1 MSAVKKP
8 ATPKLFD
15 RIGTYFDAR
24 HSNGVEG
31 LVLLDE
37 CIRRAASTSRDWDAL
52 ARFVSRA
59 NMSGSAAKVKKIVR
73 AAFGNSLTF
82 TTDKKHPAGGRFE
95 MKWEGAFPLA
105 GSNTYGYVK
114 KAIADSKSW
123 DDADLQKKI
132 AEIIPDLP
140 KKDKSIDAAA
150 QTAKAKTLV
159 RSLLA
164 AKEDGF
170 EIGPLMREIE
180 TLLAAAK
187 KPSELVTKNVVNGV
201 LIRELHAG

>member
-1 MSAVKKP
+1 MSALAKKP
-8 ATPKLFD
+8 AAPKLFD
-15 RIGTYFDAR
+15 RIGNYFDSR
-24 HSNGVEG
+24 HQNGVDG

-37 CIRRAASTSRDWDAL
+37 CIRRTASAHRDWDAL

-73 AAFGNSLTF
+73 AAFGNSLVF

-114 KAIADSKSW
+114 KAIVDNKSW

-132 AEIIPDLP
+132 SEIIPDLP
-140 KKDKSIDAAA
+140 KKDKSVDAAA
-150 QTAKAKTLV
+150 QTAKAKVIV

-170 EIGPLMREIE
+170 EVAALMREIE
-180 TLLAAAK
+180 TLLIQAK
-187 KPSELVTKNVVNGV
+187 KPSEVMDKAVVNGV
-201 LIRELHAG
+201 TVYTPKF